1 VAVGE
6 TGVYVSVGG
15 TGVLVGV
22 SWAGVGLGKEVG
34 GTTCPVGI
42 VSVTGT
48 PGVEGALH
56 DDKIINTKARIRV
69 LI

>member
-1 VAVGE
+1 
-6 TGVYVSVGG
+6 
-15 TGVLVGV
+15 V

-34 GTTCPVGI
+34 GIPCPVGI

-48 PGVEGALH
+48 PDVEGTLH
-56 DDKIINTKARIRV
+56 DHKIINTKARIRV